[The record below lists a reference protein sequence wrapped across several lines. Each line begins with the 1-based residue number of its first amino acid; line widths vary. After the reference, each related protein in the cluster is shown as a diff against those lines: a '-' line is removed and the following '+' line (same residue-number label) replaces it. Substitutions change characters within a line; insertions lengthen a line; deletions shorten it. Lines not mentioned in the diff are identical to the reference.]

1 MSEGLYQTFEDL
13 RDDEEA
19 QGQYNFVPFALREDE
34 SEEGTLK
41 WLNDD
46 FDYLFDN
53 SKERLFAYSR
63 LSSRFK
69 GLRKDRTIS

>member
-19 QGQYNFVPFALREDE
+19 QGQSDFVPFALREDD
-34 SEEGTLK
+34 SEESTLK

-53 SKERLFAYSR
+53 S
-63 LSSRFK
+63 LS
-69 GLRKDRTIS
+69 